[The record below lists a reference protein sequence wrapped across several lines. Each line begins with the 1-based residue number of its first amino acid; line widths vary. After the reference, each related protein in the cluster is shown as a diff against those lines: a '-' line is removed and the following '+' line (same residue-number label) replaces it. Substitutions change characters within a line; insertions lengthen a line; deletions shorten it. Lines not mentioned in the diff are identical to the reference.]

1 MKTKL
6 QIIARADHP
15 ISRKLLPKTV
25 LKVLT
30 RLNGLGYEAFIVG
43 GCIRD
48 ILANKTPKDFDV
60 VTNATPEEVKS
71 AFSNCRLIGRRFRL
85 AHVHFGREIIEVA
98 TFRADEKGVQ
108 DESGQVIHHNTY
120 GSIEEDTLRRDFTI
134 NALYYN
140 IDGFTIHDY
149 VGAMDDIKNGIVR
162 IIGDPDERYQ
172 EDPVRMLRAVRF
184 SAKLDMRIEANT
196 EAAIARQKHLLQ
208 NIPQARLFDEV
219 IKLFM
224 TGYAAQSFEC
234 LRLHNLFAEL
244 FADTDAILNDFDSP
258 EVQQYRQM
266 LKLALENTDYRV
278 ENDQPV
284 TIGFLFS
291 VLLWP
296 VYQAIYQR
304 MMDSGANWY
313 HAIHEAVDEV
323 FYRASIRLGI
333 PLRFKSMAREIWVM
347 QERLSGD
354 INRRRFESVLKNK
367 RFRAAYDFLEL
378 RHLSGETAIS
388 DKYEFWQ
395 LAQHDYPQALA
406 QVKGGNGKGKRKKSK
421 AKSKKN
427 IEEG

>member
-6 QIIARADHP
+6 EIIPRAEHP
-15 ISRKLLPKTV
+15 ISRKLLPSTV

-30 RLNGLGYEAFIVG
+30 RLNGLGYDAFIVG

-60 VTNATPEEVKS
+60 VTNATPEEVRR

-98 TFRADEKGVQ
+98 TFRSDEKGEQ
-108 DESGQVIHHNTY
+108 DDAGQVINHNTY

-140 IDGFTIHDY
+140 IDGFAIHDY
-149 VGAMDDIKNGIVR
+149 VGAMADIKEGVIR
-162 IIGDPDERYQ
+162 IIGNADERYQ

-184 SAKLDMRIEANT
+184 SAKLDMRIEKNT
-196 EAAIARQKHLLQ
+196 ETAIARQKHLLQ

-224 TGYAAQSFEC
+224 TGYALKAFEC
-234 LRLHNLFAEL
+234 LRLHNLFVEL
-244 FADTDAILNDFDSP
+244 FSDTDAILNDFNST
-258 EVQQYRQM
+258 EVQQYRAM
-266 LKLALENTDYRV
+266 IKNALENTDYRV
-278 ENDQPV
+278 ANDQPV

-296 VYQAIYQR
+296 VYQRIYQR
-304 MMDSGANWY
+304 MMSEGANWY
-313 HAIHEAVDEV
+313 HGIHDAVDEV
-323 FYRASIRLGI
+323 FYLVSVRLGVPI
-333 PLRFKSMAREIWVM
+333 RFKSMAREIWVM

-354 INRRRFESVLKNK
+354 INRRRFESILKSK

-378 RHLSGETAIS
+378 RYLSGEADVATQ
-388 DKYEFWQ
+388 YEFWK
-395 LAQHDYPQALA
+395 LAQEDYPKALA
-406 QVKGGNGKGKRKKSK
+406 QLKGNKQNKRKKTTRS
-421 AKSKKN
+421 SKKET
-427 IEEG
+427 EE